1 MTNPEYRG
9 ARGANAGDDYHELWA
24 VRHSLALLEQDSGL
38 TLLTVEG
45 LRPQD
50 EITAAARTWDGI
62 DCALYYGGTT
72 VADCERIVIEQVK
85 YSGSDPDGQWTLAR
99 LTSNTAKTT
108 NNSVIRRLADAFH
121 AIYASRGSSP
131 SGITVRLVSNQAV
144 AQSLIESLRSA
155 GSSAHC
161 SEKPNAAT
169 DRAKIFEA
177 SGLSVESFQHF
188 AASLD
193 LDSYTGSRF
202 AVQETVLKTIASWT
216 VGDAR
221 AKLDQLSQFVRKK
234 MLPESKGEVITRESV
249 LLQFGFSDSRA
260 LFPCPAEIRRVVSP
274 VSRSAA
280 LAVLEGMRTGEQ
292 FICLHGIAGCGKT
305 TVLQEI
311 DAKLP
316 DGSAM
321 IVFDCYGAGRYLD
334 SDAFRHRP
342 MDAFLQLSND
352 LASRLRI
359 PLLLT
364 RSNDVDYP
372 RAFRDRLTSAAEL
385 VASANKDAMLVICV
399 DAADNSVTA
408 ASSLAPPERSFAL
421 DFVNLGSLPENVR
434 LVVTARTGRLDE
446 LRLPPRFKLF
456 ELKGFTLTETGLN
469 VGRIWHGVS
478 ESWIEDFYT
487 LSNGNPRVQSYAI
500 DFGSKDLDATLNFLR
515 PHGKVLDQIF
525 ESRLAETLLKS
536 GGSQEIDGFCAALV
550 ELPRPIPLGDLAE
563 ITGLS
568 GPQIRDICAD
578 LAPAIRTTDTSIG
591 FADEDFEHF
600 VRARVGNVIPTR
612 IRVANWFMSRKDS
625 DSYAATHVAAA
636 LYRAERGK
644 EILQLLETQSGLAAI
659 DDPLLKRE
667 TQLQRI
673 RIAVQSSA
681 EADDTVLAMRTILA
695 GAQALKTDAA
705 IRELVVANPDLAA
718 AFMNDSASRM
728 ILLDSKLIQHHG
740 PLLSHQFLEDA
751 RTGSKTMAREDMR
764 RIEAWLERRK
774 EDIAEKRKNDSHSH
788 QYNAWEIKDLDVAA
802 QIEAILL
809 LWGARTA
816 LEQLRRWRPH
826 ELKLRVARILVQRL
840 LASGRSDL
848 VQECLREDLIPEPWS
863 LALSVPLAVSG
874 GHVEL
879 ERIKKAVSIVIR
891 HPRFLPL
898 DRTMDTWRGDLA
910 ADWLDIVV
918 TACEILTAFGHGAQ
932 TLPIL
937 SRIATKELRQI
948 DSLSLFQT
956 SRLDLM
962 LRTYALSEHSAD
974 RIMTA
979 ETFLVDSLSDR
990 PASDS
995 GPVKAKVQ
1003 DRDKAEE
1010 VKSFVGSLVP
1020 LYSARV
1026 EIITGRVGTQAAESA
1041 LRKSTGSF
1049 ASNSW
1054 RFARKYGADRIRDRM
1069 SSSIA
1074 NLAFLPQIDP
1084 KMLLARSLE
1093 VFENHIDP
1101 FGSDAISVLSVL
1113 TQNLSVHADA
1123 LKIIIERWNTI
1134 KVMKTVAQEKIDAT
1148 LKLARLLIPISRP
1161 EAKALFAQAHAL
1173 TEELDVEAI
1182 DQLKCVGSICVRAKT
1197 AMSEGNARQ
1206 VGCALITVA
1215 TDAAVRLSDHEGF
1228 PWRRVVETLTT
1239 LNLPVALAALA
1250 RWDDSGLADRDTCLA
1265 PLLITAMAIHSLTC
1279 EVAAAFLPLLDTAD
1293 TELLKSMLA
1302 SLPTSDDNKAN
1313 AVLEG
1318 LAKDELLRFE
1328 YGWRRDLL
1336 DASNTIRSESIGNGI
1351 WMNHLRRAFEF
1362 NSQLKSGP
1370 GSPPNSM
1377 QAFKTREMQ
1386 SGETAIVVS
1395 GRYVTVSEITQT
1407 LAAANKEMR
1416 SRDFCISATTVL
1428 DQIRET
1434 VSVNDRV
1441 QYLDAL
1447 LGLSR
1452 EDVSESEVAAA
1463 IVTTLDKWVSPAVM
1477 DWCERSLPK
1486 FLVRS
1491 LPTLT
1496 AYLRYD
1502 ESGPI
1507 SSLLESIPNRIEQVP
1522 KILTQAVALN
1532 VDAMT
1537 AGSVYETVGLIA
1549 NHMKP
1554 TEAAALVD
1562 QYLPRL
1568 LKRIP
1573 ANDLDLVD
1581 IGDVPT
1587 TAPAA
1592 VGRYLFA
1599 MLSDCDVRVRWRVSH
1614 AIRRLAQYGQID
1626 VLNALT
1632 EVYARQA
1639 EATFRIS
1646 TAPFYWL
1653 AARLW
1658 LMIAFDRIAAETPTA
1673 LAGFGL
1679 FVFGISVTNT
1689 LPHILIRA
1697 FAKDAANKL
1706 VSRGILKLSEEQL
1719 ELLNRA
1725 NTGGVPRKK
1734 SSNPYARD
1742 LSSSPPAEENPRR
1755 FHFDSMD
1762 TLPYWYLPAVRVF
1775 ADLTLAEFTDVAE
1788 HWIVER
1794 WNAPTERQHWD
1805 NDPRR
1810 HRFPERRWG
1819 LWSNDHGSRP
1829 TIERFDTYLE
1839 WHGMCCAIGELLE
1852 SRPLLAKVPNSYS
1865 GFEEWLCSE
1874 LLSCPPFW
1882 LADFRGPK
1890 PLESRFRLT
1899 APPDGFTDGVS
1910 DDEFLL
1916 EIGIGADRKGMIVV
1930 EGLHRTGSSE
1940 FALDAQIQS
1949 ALVQPETAT
1958 SLLRALQ
1965 TIEEPVRY
1973 GIPHEGDN
1981 ERLQIDKPPYRLLG
1995 WTSSRSSGSGIDK
2008 VDPLRDGV
2016 NGIGYAP
2023 GRNARKSLKHELR
2036 ADGTMVWR
2044 KTGEDVSYVCEQ
2056 WSDGV
2061 DDDGTRGSLVYSHG
2075 ERLWASVE
2083 TLQEYLR
2090 QTGFDLVLDVRLDR
2104 RKGRRSY
2111 ERVHQEKAAEKRFG
2125 RLFLLRKGGTIET
2138 AEGCI
2143 GTWYTP
2149 RT

>member
-9 ARGANAGDDYHELWA
+9 ARGSNAGDDYHELWA

-50 EITAAARTWDGI
+50 EVTAGARAWDGI
-62 DCALYYGGTT
+62 DCALYFGGTA

-99 LTSNTAKTT
+99 LTSNSAKKT
-108 NNSVIRRLADAFH
+108 NNSVIRRLADAFQ

-131 SGITVRLVSNQAV
+131 SGITIRLVSNQAV
-144 AQSLIESLRSA
+144 AESVIESLR
-155 GSSAHC
+155 GTDSSANPSGK
-161 SEKPNAAT
+161 SESAT

-177 SGLSVESFQHF
+177 SGLSAESFQHF
-188 AASLD
+188 VASLD
-193 LDSYTGSRF
+193 LNSCTGSRF
-202 AVQETVLKTIASWT
+202 AVKETVLKTIASWI

-221 AKLDQLSQFVRKK
+221 AKLDQLAQFVRKK

-249 LLQFGFSDSRA
+249 LLEFGFSDSRA
-260 LFPCPAEIRRVVSP
+260 LFPCPAEIRRVASP

-280 LAVLEGMRTGEQ
+280 VAVIEGMRTGDQ

-352 LASRLRI
+352 LASRLRV

-364 RSNDVDYP
+364 RSGDTDYP

-385 VASANKDAMLVICV
+385 VASTNKDAMLVICV

-408 ASSLAPPERSFAL
+408 AASLAPPERSFAL
-421 DFVNLGSLPENVR
+421 DFVNLGGLPENVR
-434 LVVTARTGRLDE
+434 LVVTARTGRLDD
-446 LRLPPRFKLF
+446 LCLPPRFKLF
-456 ELKGFTLTETGLN
+456 ELKGFTLIETGLN
-469 VGRIWHGVS
+469 IGRIWRGVS
-478 ESWIEDFYT
+478 EAWREDFHT
-487 LSNGNPRVQSYAI
+487 LSIGNPRVQSYAI
-500 DFGSKDLDATLNFLR
+500 DFGSKDLNATLNFLR
-515 PHGKVLDQIF
+515 PHGKALDQIF
-525 ESRLAETLLKS
+525 DARLSETLLRS
-536 GGSQEIDGFCAALV
+536 GGKQEIDGFCAALV
-550 ELPRPIPLGDLAE
+550 ELPRPIPLRDLSE

-578 LAPAIRTTDTSIG
+578 LAPAIRVTDTSIG
-591 FADEDFEHF
+591 FADEDFERF
-600 VRARVGNVIPTR
+600 VRAKVGNVMPTR
-612 IRVANWFMSRKDS
+612 SRIADWFMTRKDS

-636 LYRAERGK
+636 LYRAGRVK
-644 EILQLLETQSGLAAI
+644 EILQLLEAQSGLDAI

-681 EADDTVLAMRTILA
+681 EAADTVLAMRTILA

-751 RTGSKTMAREDMR
+751 RTSSKTMAREDMR

-774 EDIAEKRKNDSHSH
+774 QDIEQKQKNDPQSHH
-788 QYNAWEIKDLDVAA
+788 YNAWDIKDSDVAA

-816 LEQLRRWRPH
+816 LEQLSRWRPH

-879 ERIKKAVSIVIR
+879 ERIKKAVSVVVR
-891 HPRFLPL
+891 HPRFLPV
-898 DRTMDTWRGDLA
+898 DRTMDTWRADLT
-910 ADWLDIVV
+910 ADWLDTVV

-948 DSLSLFQT
+948 ESLSLFQT

-962 LRTYALSEHSAD
+962 LRTYALSERSAG
-974 RIMTA
+974 RTMTT
-979 ETFLVDSLSDR
+979 ETFLVDSLSDPTTSGSV
-990 PASDS
+990 PAK
-995 GPVKAKVQ
+995 PKVP
-1003 DRDKAEE
+1003 DREKAEE

-1020 LYSARV
+1020 LYTARV
-1026 EIITGRVGTQAAESA
+1026 EIINGKVGTQAAESV
-1041 LRKSTGSF
+1041 LNKSIGSF

-1054 RFARKYGADRIRDRM
+1054 RFASKYGADRIRDRM

-1084 KMLLARSLE
+1084 KMLLARSLG
-1093 VFENHIDP
+1093 VFESHIDP
-1101 FGSDAISVLSVL
+1101 FGSDEISVLSVL
-1113 TQNLSVHADA
+1113 TQNPSVHADA
-1123 LKIIIERWNTI
+1123 LKIIIERWNSI

-1148 LKLARLLIPISRP
+1148 LKLARFLIPISRP
-1161 EAKALFAQAHAL
+1161 EAKALFTQAHAM
-1173 TEELDVEAI
+1173 TEELDLEAI
-1182 DQLKCVGSICVRAKT
+1182 DQLKCVGSLCVRAKT
-1197 AMSEGNARQ
+1197 AMSDANARQ
-1206 VGCALITVA
+1206 MACVLVSVA

-1239 LNLPVALAALA
+1239 LNLPVALAALG
-1250 RWDDSGLADRDTCLA
+1250 RWDDAGLADRDTSLE
-1265 PLLITAMAIHSLTC
+1265 PLLMTAIVMRSVTC
-1279 EVAAAFLPLLDTAD
+1279 EVAAAFLPLLDAAD
-1293 TELLKSMLA
+1293 TELLKSMIVG
-1302 SLPTSDDNKAN
+1302 LPTSDDNKTE

-1328 YGWRRDLL
+1328 YGWRRDLI
-1336 DASNTIRSESIGNGI
+1336 DASDAIRSESIGNRI
-1351 WMNHLRRAFEF
+1351 WMNHLRKTIEF
-1362 NSQLKSGP
+1362 NSQLNSGS
-1370 GSPPNSM
+1370 GRAPNSM
-1377 QAFKTREMQ
+1377 EAFKARETQ
-1386 SGETAIVVS
+1386 SSETAIVLS

-1416 SRDFCISATTVL
+1416 SRDSYVSATIVL
-1428 DQIRET
+1428 ERIRET

-1447 LGLSR
+1447 AGLSR
-1452 EDVSESEVAAA
+1452 DDVSESEVAAA
-1463 IVTTLDKWVSPAVM
+1463 IVTTLHKWVSPAVT

-1486 FLVRS
+1486 FLMRS
-1491 LPTLT
+1491 LSTLT

-1502 ESGPI
+1502 ETGPI
-1507 SSLLESIPNRIEQVP
+1507 FSLLASIPNPIEQVP

-1554 TEAAALVD
+1554 TDAAALVD

-1573 ANDLDLVD
+1573 ANDLDLLD
-1581 IGDVPT
+1581 IDDVPT
-1587 TAPAA
+1587 TGAA
-1592 VGRYLFA
+1592 AIGRYLFA
-1599 MLSDCDVRVRWRVSH
+1599 MLSDCDVRVRWRASH

-1626 VLNALT
+1626 LLNALT
-1632 EVYARQA
+1632 EVYERQV
-1639 EATFRIS
+1639 ETTFRIS

-1658 LMIAFDRIAAETPTA
+1658 LMIAFYRIAVETPSA
-1673 LAGFGL
+1673 LANFGP
-1679 FVFGISVTNT
+1679 FIFEISVTNV
-1689 LPHILIRA
+1689 LPHVLIRA
-1697 FAKDAANKL
+1697 FAKDAAHEL
-1706 VSRGILKLSEEQL
+1706 VNRGILKLSQEQL
-1719 ELLNRA
+1719 EMLDRA
-1725 NTGGVPRKK
+1725 NTGGVPRKE
-1734 SSNPYARD
+1734 SSNPYGHD
-1742 LSSSPPAEENPRR
+1742 SSSSPSTEESPRR
-1755 FHFDSMD
+1755 FQFDSMD
-1762 TLPYWYLPAVRVF
+1762 TLPYWYTPAVRVF
-1775 ADLTLAEFTDVAE
+1775 ADLSLAEFTGVAE
-1788 HWIVER
+1788 TWIVDR
-1794 WNAPTERQHWD
+1794 WNAPTERQYW
-1805 NDPRR
+1805 NSDPRR
-1810 HRFPERRWG
+1810 HRFPERSWG

-1829 TIERFDTYLE
+1829 TIERYDTYLE
-1839 WHGMCCAIGELLE
+1839 WNGMCCAIGELLQ
-1852 SRPLLAKVPNSYS
+1852 SRPLLAKNPNSYS
-1865 GFEEWLCSE
+1865 GFEEWLRSE
-1874 LLSCPPFW
+1874 LLSSPPFW

-1890 PLESRFRLT
+1890 PLESRFLLT
-1899 APPDGFTDGVS
+1899 SPPDGFTDGVS

-1916 EIGIGADRKGMIVV
+1916 EIGIGAARKGMIVV
-1930 EGLHRTGSSE
+1930 EGLHRTGSSD

-1949 ALVQPETAT
+1949 ALVQPETANA
-1958 SLLRALQ
+1958 LLRALQ
-1965 TIEEPVRY
+1965 TIEEPARY
-1973 GIPHEGDN
+1973 GIPYDRQNEG
-1981 ERLQIDKPPYRLLG
+1981 LQIDNSPYRLLG
-1995 WTSSRSSGSGIDK
+1995 WLASRDSGYGIDK
-2008 VDPLRDGV
+2008 GDPLRNGV

-2023 GRNARKSLKHELR
+2023 GSEARKSLKHELR
-2036 ADGTMVWR
+2036 ADGTMVWQ
-2044 KTGEDVSYVCEQ
+2044 KNGEVVSYVYEQ

-2061 DDDGTRGSLVYSHG
+2061 EDENARSSLVYSRG

-2083 TLQEYLR
+2083 TLKEYLR
-2090 QTGFDLVLDVRLDR
+2090 QTGFDLILDVRLDR

-2111 ERVHQEKAAEKRFG
+2111 EQVHQEKAAVERFG
-2125 RLFLLRKGGTIET
+2125 RLLLLRKEGSIET

-2143 GTWYTP
+2143 GTWHTP
-2149 RT
+2149 ST